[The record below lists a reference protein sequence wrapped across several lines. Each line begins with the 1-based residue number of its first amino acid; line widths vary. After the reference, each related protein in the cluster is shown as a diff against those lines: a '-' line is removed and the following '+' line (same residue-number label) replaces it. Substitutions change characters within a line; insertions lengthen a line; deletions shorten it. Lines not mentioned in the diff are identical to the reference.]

1 MELADASSG
10 AHSIVAANVFH
21 RAFALGPMHGALP
34 PGRVVGRL
42 IVNGE
47 VRASD
52 AFASDLGEAVR
63 SSQRYSVPWASAC
76 EQATG

>member
-42 IVNGE
+42 MGRCE
-47 VRASD
+47 RPTRSRATWERWW
-52 AFASDLGEAVR
+52 GR
-63 SSQRYSVPWASAC
+63 SQRYWVPWASTC
-76 EQATG
+76 GQATG